1 MTTVISG
8 DTGVSQVQAGS
19 INQDDLAANVV
30 GKGALFAA
38 SGVGSVPLSS
48 NVYGKITNLT
58 NEVYDTNNWYSGS
71 RFTPQVAGW
80 YQISGS
86 LEGTAS
92 AGFALAEAHIFKN
105 GAIFGPI
112 GTLTYI
118 ATGYNS
124 AISSVSCLVYLN
136 GSTDYVE
143 LYGRVVGS
151 SNPGAAANNYFEG
164 FLARAA

>member
-1 MTTVISG
+1 MATVISG

-38 SGVGSVPLSS
+38 SGVGSVSLSS
-48 NVYGKITNLT
+48 NAYGKITNLT

-80 YQISGS
+80 YQISGT
-86 LEGTAS
+86 LNGTAS

-105 GAIFGPI
+105 GAGVGPM
-112 GTLTYI
+112 GTLAFI
-118 ATGYNS
+118 AAGYNS
-124 AISSVSCLVYLN
+124 ATSSVSCLVYLN

-151 SNPGAAANNYFEG
+151 SNPEVTTITYFEG
-164 FLARAA
+164 ILVRAA